1 MTDKNLSINMVTT
14 PISQTS
20 RWAEVDRATLL
31 VIALLALAPLIAPE
45 HFLSE
50 LTRTAIY
57 GLAACAVG
65 FAIRHG
71 RMVSFGHA
79 AFFGLGAYA
88 VLIARNLGLEDAIAV
103 VPFAL
108 ILVAIV
114 ALGIGFL
121 SLRTRGVAFIMITL
135 GFAQMVFFIISS
147 MQSLGAS
154 DGLALV
160 GRNTLFGLSTE
171 STITFHYITLAVLI
185 LGLMVMMR
193 ISASP
198 AGMAL
203 KGIAADE
210 RRLRA
215 LGFASQQLLLSTFVL
230 SAVLTG
236 FAGVL
241 TANFYYFV
249 SPAYLHW
256 LVSGE
261 LLVMIAIGGIATLS
275 GGLYGA
281 IVLIIAEAILSQY
294 TSYWRILL
302 GPAVILSVLYL
313 RNGLHPAINRLLGG
327 KS

>member
-1 MTDKNLSINMVTT
+1 MTQRNPAANGSEPGIANLGFSIG
-14 PISQTS
+14 I
-20 RWAEVDRATLL
+20 DRATILL
-31 VIALLALAPLIAPE
+31 IALLVLAPLVAPE

-79 AFFGLGAYA
+79 AFFGLGAYS
-88 VLIARNLGLEDAIAV
+88 VLIARNMGLEDAITV

-108 ILVAIV
+108 LLVAIV
-114 ALGIGFL
+114 ALAIGYL

-154 DGLALV
+154 DGLAIF
-160 GRNTLFGLSTE
+160 GRNTVLGASIE
-171 STITFHYITLAVLI
+171 STITFHYVALGVLI
-185 LGLMVMMR
+185 LGLLLMMR

-198 AGMAL
+198 TGMAL

-215 LGFASQQLLLSTFVL
+215 LGFAPQQLLLSTFVL
-230 SAVLTG
+230 SAILTG

-275 GGLYGA
+275 GGLFGA
-281 IVLIIAEAILSQY
+281 MVLILAEATLAQY

-313 RNGLHPAINRLLGG
+313 RTGLHPAINRLLGG

>member
-1 MTDKNLSINMVTT
+1 MEGASASDAQMGLLSG
-14 PISQTS
+14 
-20 RWAEVDRATLL
+20 VDRATILL
-31 VIALLALAPLIAPE
+31 IVLLGVAPLVAPE

-79 AFFGLGAYA
+79 AFFGLGAYS
-88 VLIARNLGLEDAIAV
+88 VLIARNLGLSDAITV

-108 ILVAIV
+108 TLVAVV
-114 ALGIGFL
+114 ALAIGYL

-147 MQSLGAS
+147 IQSLGAS
-154 DGLALV
+154 DGLAIF
-160 GRNTLFGLSTE
+160 GRNTVMGMSIE
-171 STITFHYITLAVLI
+171 STITFHYVSLSVLV
-185 LGLMVMMR
+185 LGLLLMMR

-210 RRLRA
+210 RRMRA
-215 LGFASQQLLLSTFVL
+215 MGFAPQQLLLSTFVL
-230 SAVLTG
+230 SAVLAG
-236 FAGVL
+236 AAGVL

-275 GGLYGA
+275 GGLFGA
-281 IVLIIAEAILSQY
+281 MVLILAEAILAQY

-313 RNGLHPAINRLLGG
+313 RNGLHPALNRLLGG
-327 KS
+327 K